1 MALFVHHSP
10 YSVFDR
16 YMADQY
22 RQMAA
27 EMELMRRR
35 MFQLVPP
42 EALLIPVPA
51 VLERHDDE
59 PCMELEPLVPI
70 VEENGERKLKMEFNV
85 KEYKPDEVKV
95 NLLDNRVLQ
104 VSANHEDKNEAGQT
118 RRRLFLRQYRL
129 PKGVDVD
136 HLSPSLSKDGVLT
149 IEAPAPGLAPSERLI
164 PIQYQSEGGADQSDQ
179 GSHQ

>member
-10 YSVFDR
+10 FSFFDR
-16 YMADQY
+16 YIADQY

-27 EMELMRRR
+27 EMEFMRRR

-42 EALLIPVPA
+42 EALMIPVPA
-51 VLERHDDE
+51 MHDWQDHDE
-59 PCMELEPLVPI
+59 QRTELQPLVPV
-70 VEENGERKLKMEFNV
+70 VEENGARKLKMEFDV
-85 KEYKPDEVKV
+85 REYKPEEIKV

-104 VSANHEDKNEAGQT
+104 VSANHEDKNEAGQA
-118 RRRLFLRQYRL
+118 RRRLLLRQYRL

-164 PIQYQSEGGADQSDQ
+164 PIQYQSEGAGDSNEAK
-179 GSHQ
+179 